1 MFASR
6 YTGVMDSIYN
16 LLAGKNFSEPPQIA
30 AIKDFVRQHYNSEA
44 TVQLRDH
51 DILVIVSSAGL
62 ASRLRF
68 DMPKLK
74 KAANTEQ
81 RIVLRIGS

>member
-1 MFASR
+1 
-6 YTGVMDSIYN
+6 MDSLYD
-16 LLAGKNFSEPPQIA
+16 LLAGKQFDEPPEIA
-30 AIKDFVRQHYNSEA
+30 AIKDFIRQNYKAEA
-44 TVQLRDH
+44 TVQLRER
-51 DILVIVSSAGL
+51 DILVVVPSAGL

-74 KAANTEQ
+74 KIANTEQ

>member
-1 MFASR
+1 
-6 YTGVMDSIYN
+6 MDSLYD
-16 LLAGKNFSEPPQIA
+16 LLAGKNFDEPKEISD
-30 AIKDFVRQHYNSEA
+30 IKDFVRQNYNAEA
-44 TVQLRDH
+44 SVQLRDK
-51 DILVIVSSAGL
+51 DILVIVPSAGL

-74 KAANTEQ
+74 KAIDTKK

>member
-1 MFASR
+1 
-6 YTGVMDSIYN
+6 MDSLYE
-16 LLAGKNFSEPPQIA
+16 LLAGKNFDEPPEIA
-30 AIKDFVRQHYNSEA
+30 AIKDFIRQNYNAEA
-44 TVQLRDH
+44 TVQLRER
-51 DILVIVSSAGL
+51 DILVVVPSAGL

-74 KAANTEQ
+74 KVANTEK

>member
-1 MFASR
+1 
-6 YTGVMDSIYN
+6 MDSLYE
-16 LLAGKNFSEPPQIA
+16 LLAGKNFDEPPEIA
-30 AIKDFVRQHYNSEA
+30 AIKDYIRQNYNAEA
-44 TVQLRDH
+44 TVQLRER
-51 DILVIVSSAGL
+51 DILVVVPSAGL

-74 KAANTEQ
+74 KVANTEK

>member
-1 MFASR
+1 VFVAR
-6 YTGVMDSIYN
+6 YTGVMDSLYN
-16 LLAGKNFSEPPQIA
+16 LLAGKNFEEPREIA
-30 AIKDFVRQHYNSEA
+30 AIKDFVRQNYKAEA
-44 TVQLRDH
+44 QVQLRER
-51 DILVIVSSAGL
+51 DILVIVPSAGL

-74 KAANTEQ
+74 KAAETEK

>member
-1 MFASR
+1 
-6 YTGVMDSIYN
+6 MDSLYE
-16 LLAGKNFSEPPQIA
+16 LLAGKNFDEPPEIA
-30 AIKDFVRQHYNSEA
+30 AIKDFIRQNYNAEA
-44 TVQLRDH
+44 TVQLRER
-51 DILVIVSSAGL
+51 DILVVVPSAGL

-74 KAANTEQ
+74 KVANSEK

>member
-1 MFASR
+1 
-6 YTGVMDSIYN
+6 MDSLYE
-16 LLAGKNFSEPPQIA
+16 LLAGKNFDEPPEIA
-30 AIKDFVRQHYNSEA
+30 AIKDFIRQNYNAEA
-44 TVQLRDH
+44 TVQLRERDV
-51 DILVIVSSAGL
+51 LVVVPSAGL

-74 KAANTEQ
+74 KVANTEK

>member
-1 MFASR
+1 
-6 YTGVMDSIYN
+6 MDSLYD
-16 LLAGKNFSEPPQIA
+16 LLAGKNFDEPKEISG
-30 AIKDFVRQHYNSEA
+30 IKDFVRQNYNAEA
-44 TVQLRDH
+44 HVQLRDK
-51 DILVIVSSAGL
+51 DILIIVPSAGL

-74 KAANTEQ
+74 QAVGTDK

>member
-1 MFASR
+1 
-6 YTGVMDSIYN
+6 MDSLYD
-16 LLAGKNFSEPPQIA
+16 LLAGKNFEEPPEIS
-30 AIKDFVRQHYNSEA
+30 AIKDFVRLHYNAEA
-44 TVQLRDH
+44 TVQLRER
-51 DILVIVSSAGL
+51 DILVIVPSAGL

-74 KAANTEQ
+74 KAAGTEK